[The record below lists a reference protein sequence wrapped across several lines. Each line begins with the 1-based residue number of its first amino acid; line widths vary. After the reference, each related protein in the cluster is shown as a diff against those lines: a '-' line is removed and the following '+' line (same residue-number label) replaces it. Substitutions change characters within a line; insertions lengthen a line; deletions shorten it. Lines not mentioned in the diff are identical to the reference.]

1 MIGHSRY
8 YANELHILYDYTIC
22 KYVIYLHSKKGSDM
36 KDNQIVKE
44 NSIKEV
50 TAKDKK

>member
-1 MIGHSRY
+1 MQACY
-8 YANELHILYDYTIC
+8 ILAF
-22 KYVIYLHSKKGSDM
+22 KKGSAM

>member
-8 YANELHILYDYTIC
+8 YANELHTLYSILVF
-22 KYVIYLHSKKGSDM
+22 KRGSGM
-36 KDNQIVKE
+36 KDNQITKE
-44 NSIKEV
+44 HSIKEV